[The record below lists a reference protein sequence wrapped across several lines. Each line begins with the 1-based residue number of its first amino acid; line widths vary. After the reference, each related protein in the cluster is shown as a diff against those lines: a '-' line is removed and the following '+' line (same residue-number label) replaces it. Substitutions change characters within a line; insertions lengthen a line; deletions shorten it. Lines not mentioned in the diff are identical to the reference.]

1 MTGKS
6 TAGMTL
12 MELVFIV
19 VIIGILAAVFI
30 PAHGDYANRAQAMEA
45 VTLMLEAKAPLAEH
59 FADQKKWPESLGKLK
74 LATQG
79 RYTQSVV
86 ISKGAGATGELELT
100 ATMKSEGVD
109 RRVAGQSVRLATKDG
124 GSTWICGPGTMEL
137 KNLPSQCR
145 SEAK

>member
-6 TAGMTL
+6 RAGLTL
-12 MELVFIV
+12 MELVFILA
-19 VIIGILAAVFI
+19 IIATLAAVFI
-30 PAHGDYANRAQAMEA
+30 PSYGDYTNRAQASEA
-45 VTLMLEAKAPLAEH
+45 ISLMVDAKAPLAEY

-79 RYTQSVV
+79 KYTQSVV
-86 ISKGAGATGELELT
+86 ISKGAGGTGELELT

-109 RRVAGQSVRLATKDG
+109 RRVTGQSVQLGTKDG
-124 GSTWICGPGTMEL
+124 GLTWICRPGTMEL

-145 SEAK
+145 PESK